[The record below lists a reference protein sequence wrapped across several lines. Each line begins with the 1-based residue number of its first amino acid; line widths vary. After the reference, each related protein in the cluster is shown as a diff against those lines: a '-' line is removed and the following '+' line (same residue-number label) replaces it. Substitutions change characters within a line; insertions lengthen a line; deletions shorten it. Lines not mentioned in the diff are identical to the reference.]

1 MTVETK
7 KSKMAVLMILC
18 LDEGDDSMAPALVSV
33 SDKGGRCD
41 IGYAAIYLR
50 SSFLMYPL
58 LAARSPRMTER
69 M

>member
-18 LDEGDDSMAPALVSV
+18 LDEGDDNIVPALVSV
-33 SDKGGRCD
+33 SNRIRRCN
-41 IGYAAIYLR
+41 IRYAAIYLR